1 MQFPDFYRAV
11 PRLKVRDAL
20 AAFLGAAEDGVIEYG
35 YEDAV
40 KLAGHSCPTVGSA
53 YLLTCHAL
61 TALYPG
67 EVPERGGVRVEFR
80 NHFEDGVTG
89 VIASVVTLL
98 SGAAQ
103 DGGFKGLAGRYVRR
117 GLQQFAV
124 DLPLALRFTRL
135 DTGAAV
141 DAEADLAKI
150 PADPAMP
157 SLMAR
162 CLTGA
167 ADADEQR
174 QFGALWQDRVR
185 RILLDHGDDP
195 EVFRIHHPS
204 A

>member
-20 AAFLGAAEDGVIEYG
+20 AAFLGAVEDGVIEYG

-61 TALYPG
+61 TALYPD
-67 EVPERGGVRVEFR
+67 ELPQRGGVRVEFR
-80 NHFEDGVTG
+80 NRFEDGVTG

-103 DGGFKGLAGRYVRR
+103 DGGFKGLAGRHVRR

-141 DAEADLAKI
+141 DAEADLSTI

>member
-20 AAFLGAAEDGVIEYG
+20 AAFLGAAEDGVLEYG

-61 TALYPG
+61 AALYPG
-67 EVPERGGVRVEFR
+67 GVPERGGVRVEFR
-80 NHFEDGVTG
+80 NRFEDGVTG
-89 VIASVVTLL
+89 VIANVVTLL

-103 DGGFKGLAGRYVRR
+103 EGGFKGLAGRYVRR

-124 DLPLALRFTRL
+124 DVPLALRFTRL

-141 DAEADLAKI
+141 DAEADLSRI

-157 SLMAR
+157 SLMTR
-162 CLTGA
+162 CLTGE

-185 RILLDHGDDP
+185 RILLDHGNDP
-195 EVFRIHHPS
+195 EVFRIHRLS